1 MTREQFENIAKL
13 AVMEAIMANMANYD
27 RDCDT
32 CIHHVTRDDKT
43 GCESW
48 ECEYERREE

>member
-1 MTREQFENIAKL
+1 MTREQFENIAKI
-13 AVMEAIMANMANYD
+13 AVMEMAD

-32 CIHHVTRDDKT
+32 CIHHVTRDGKT